1 MTDHI
6 TLDSLD
12 SEVISRLRAEARRRG
27 IEVGKLIAEL
37 LASALGTT
45 PPENEKRTSGKRS
58 LSDLAGTWSHEEA
71 EAFLAAIADF
81 EHIDQD
87 MWK

>member
-6 TLDSLD
+6 TIDGLD
-12 SEVISRLRAEARRRG
+12 SEVISRLRAEAQRRG
-27 IEVGKLIAEL
+27 IKLGKLIAEL
-37 LASALGTT
+37 LESALGTV
-45 PPENEKRTSGKRS
+45 PDAHEKQAPGKRS

-81 EHIDQD
+81 EQIDQD
-87 MWK
+87 IWK